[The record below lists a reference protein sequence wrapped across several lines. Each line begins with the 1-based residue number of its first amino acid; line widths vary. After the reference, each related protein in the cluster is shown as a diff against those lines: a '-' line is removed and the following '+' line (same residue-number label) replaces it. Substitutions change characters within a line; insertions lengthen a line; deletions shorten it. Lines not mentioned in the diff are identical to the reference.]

1 MHLLPT
7 YGLSPYA
14 LGQYCVVGVP
24 SSGSR
29 FLLTVQFVRKNCATQ
44 KARVCVWPWCRPV
57 ASSILSFRRLRHTHT
72 ILIRFDVL
80 QKTKKR
86 NQCTAQCKPVVQ
98 NRDIAWVSVWYRKN
112 TTSKPHTLTHT
123 QCIVTACVCVCF
135 FLFSFSK
142 LGQSKSVTQNTE
154 QITVRK
160 LGMHSRRVP
169 GVLEFW
175 NSIFYHVF
183 FCILF
188 FCALLNP
195 LRKH

>member
-1 MHLLPT
+1 M
-7 YGLSPYA
+7 
-14 LGQYCVVGVP
+14 
-24 SSGSR
+24 
-29 FLLTVQFVRKNCATQ
+29 
-44 KARVCVWPWCRPV
+44 
-57 ASSILSFRRLRHTHT
+57 
-72 ILIRFDVL
+72 
-80 QKTKKR
+80 
-86 NQCTAQCKPVVQ
+86 Q
-98 NRDIAWVSVWYRKN
+98 NRDIAWVSVWYREN
-112 TTSKPHTLTHT
+112 TTSKPHTHTHSVY
-123 QCIVTACVCVCF
+123 CDCMCVCVFF

-188 FCALLNP
+188 LCTFKPITKALKYKFSPRRWPPDTRFQPVSLP
-195 LRKH
+195 QQPPFPWRSLFRPIGSCSCLAGFFLSCKRMFILFI